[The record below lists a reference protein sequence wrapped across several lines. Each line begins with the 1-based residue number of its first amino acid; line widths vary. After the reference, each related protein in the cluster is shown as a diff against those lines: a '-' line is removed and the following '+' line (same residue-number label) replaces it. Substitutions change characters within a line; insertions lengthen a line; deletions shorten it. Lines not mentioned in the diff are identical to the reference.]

1 MYIAFPL
8 LTVCLLMCVR
18 LNACKLKGLQPD
30 VNTSAANQPAWRVS
44 LLQVKM
50 CFF

>member
-18 LNACKLKGLQPD
+18 LNARKLKVLQPD
-30 VNTSAANQPAWRVS
+30 VEHSGGKSPPDG
-44 LLQVKM
+44 
-50 CFF
+50 